1 MLIYTIECFEN
12 IFYPNQG
19 LCQAPQAVS
28 EALTTGLSLDYTS
41 TAKYFKDTQFSV
53 VTKPVVIR

>member
-12 IFYPNQG
+12 IFYPFSRQE
-19 LCQAPQAVS
+19 PQAVS
-28 EALTTGLSLDYTS
+28 EAVTTGLSLDYTS

-53 VTKPVVIR
+53 VIKPVVIR